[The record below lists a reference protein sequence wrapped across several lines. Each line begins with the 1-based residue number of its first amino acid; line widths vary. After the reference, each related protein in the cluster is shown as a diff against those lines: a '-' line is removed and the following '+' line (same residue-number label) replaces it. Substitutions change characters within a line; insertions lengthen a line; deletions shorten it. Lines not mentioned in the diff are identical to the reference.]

1 MLPILIE
8 ALATNEAITLLFQTI
23 LIFGMLSF
31 LWKTNPYYTVTEQ
44 MMIGG
49 RTAVFF
55 LVMLEG
61 IIGVFGDIA
70 AGMVWRI
77 IPVVMGVLFF
87 VGLTRIRWAGRYPNA
102 IITGG
107 GLGVLFGLSLRAQI
121 VDQMASS
128 IMALVTF
135 NPDPISGVIIF
146 VGTILTV
153 SYFLYTYKQEGP
165 LAWTSR
171 IARWFM
177 AISFGNMWAQ
187 IIFYRLDGLIACMK
201 IVVQDFLLRLF

>member
-23 LIFGMLSF
+23 LIVGMLSF

-61 IIGVFGDIA
+61 ILAVFGDIA

-77 IPVVMGVLFF
+77 IPMVMGALFF

-107 GLGVLFGLSLRAQI
+107 GLGVLFGLSLRAHDEFNNGVSNFQSRSYI
-121 VDQMASS
+121 RFYYLRWHSPHS
-128 IMALVTF
+128 I
-135 NPDPISGVIIF
+135 
-146 VGTILTV
+146 ILPV
-153 SYFLYTYKQEGP
+153 YL
-165 LAWTSR
+165 
-171 IARWFM
+171 
-177 AISFGNMWAQ
+177 
-187 IIFYRLDGLIACMK
+187 
-201 IVVQDFLLRLF
+201 